1 MKSRKL
7 LTAISS
13 LLPGVS
19 TCTSR
24 VMGTDLDRRVYIYR
38 LLLFRT
44 VISQTVFQGN
54 LHVFRAF
61 GFVVK
66 VLKPIYT
73 LFGVIIDP

>member
-1 MKSRKL
+1 
-7 LTAISS
+7 
-13 LLPGVS
+13 
-19 TCTSR
+19 
-24 VMGTDLDRRVYIYR
+24 MGTDLDRRVYIYR